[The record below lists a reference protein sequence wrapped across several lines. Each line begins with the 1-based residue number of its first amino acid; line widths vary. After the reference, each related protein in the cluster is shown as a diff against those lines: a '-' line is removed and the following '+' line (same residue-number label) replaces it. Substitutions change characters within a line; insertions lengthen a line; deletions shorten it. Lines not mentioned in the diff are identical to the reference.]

1 MPKPTRLEY
10 AAAFLLGPNYGLD
23 PWTARTWPGVGDL
36 TSEDRNAAIRATR
49 RGADVG
55 EARLAPAVI
64 GYSHALHA
72 TRDRFLRWHDSVIV
86 GGFAFLAFI
95 LSARDWSPSLA
106 FPAGLMTAIA
116 FFLISGLWGL
126 RRTLAKAECAE
137 TSARKLLEQPVVDD
151 D

>member
-1 MPKPTRLEY
+1 MPKPTRLEH

-36 TSEDRNAAIRATR
+36 TSEDRNAAVRATR

-72 TRDRFLRWHDSVIV
+72 TRDRFYRWHDAAIV
-86 GGFAFLAFI
+86 GGFAFLAFV
-95 LSARDWSPSLA
+95 LFARDWSPGFA
-106 FPAGLMTAIA
+106 FPAGLVTAIA
-116 FFLISGLWGL
+116 VFVISGLWGL
-126 RRTLAKAECAE
+126 RRTLAKAESAE
-137 TSARKLLEQPVVDD
+137 AWARKLLEQPVVDD